1 MSTVKKPQSLYIYVF
16 SIGYVYF
23 VFRDIEKRKRQS
35 PPAPPPPTKSKIA
48 RRLDKLRSGQR
59 GIWDDEDNEDDDLE
73 QNVEPKSTTSN
84 KTYIVLSDSDDEKL
98 PSRSNKS
105 RKKKSQICD
114 ETLPSENDNK
124 PISKCATCLICS
136 ILSNLTSYN
145 CCSKHLSILLN
156 HTNHR
161 KQTTNTDQWP
171 PQQVMI
177 VPMTDEFIQR
187 YVDTQQIHRLRA
199 SPTSKKSIERHTSV
213 SRKMHPFS
221 IQFNFFFSLEN
232 YRRNQQ

>member
-84 KTYIVLSDSDDEKL
+84 KTYIVLSDSDDEKCQHDGHHEVI
-98 PSRSNKS
+98 NQE
-105 RKKKSQICD
+105 RKNHKFVMKLYHQRMII
-114 ETLPSENDNK
+114 NQYQNV
-124 PISKCATCLICS
+124 
-136 ILSNLTSYN
+136 
-145 CCSKHLSILLN
+145 LL
-156 HTNHR
+156 
-161 KQTTNTDQWP
+161 
-171 PQQVMI
+171 
-177 VPMTDEFIQR
+177 
-187 YVDTQQIHRLRA
+187 A
-199 SPTSKKSIERHTSV
+199 
-213 SRKMHPFS
+213 
-221 IQFNFFFSLEN
+221 
-232 YRRNQQ
+232 